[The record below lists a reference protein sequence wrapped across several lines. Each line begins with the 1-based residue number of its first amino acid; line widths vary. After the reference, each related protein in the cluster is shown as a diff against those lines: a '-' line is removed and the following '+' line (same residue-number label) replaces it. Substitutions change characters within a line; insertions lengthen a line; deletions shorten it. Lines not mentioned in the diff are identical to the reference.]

1 MIDTKKTILQMTGEE
16 FVEVCEICTAANAK
30 LADIKSLTAFI
41 CALGIIIDQ
50 WQADTEADPDE
61 VQKAVNQTGQL
72 PAESHGTARTV
83 HQKRI
88 RGGNA

>member
-1 MIDTKKTILQMTGEE
+1 MIDSKKNILQMTGDEIFE
-16 FVEVCEICTAANAK
+16 ACEICISVNAK

-61 VQKAVNQTGQL
+61 VQKQLINLVGVRQNIAVQL
-72 PAESHGTARTV
+72 GPCTRNEY
-83 HQKRI
+83 
-88 RGGNA
+88 GGKA